1 MLLTYRVWACVHT
14 QGADLIN
21 DLFASVLNA
30 IKFVLLL
37 IVGVHTIGIIVFVL
51 GVLVYGTDPIAGM
64 VLGAVGLV
72 IALTTDVV

>member
-1 MLLTYRVWACVHT
+1 M
-14 QGADLIN
+14 IN

-51 GVLVYGTDPIAGM
+51 GILVYDTNPIAGM
-64 VLGAVGLV
+64 VLGAVGLLV
-72 IALTTDVV
+72 ALTTDIV

>member
-1 MLLTYRVWACVHT
+1 MLT

-21 DLFASVLNA
+21 DLFTSVLNA

-37 IVGVHTIGIIVFVL
+37 IVGVHTIGIIMFV
-51 GVLVYGTDPIAGM
+51 GGILVYGTEPVAGL

-72 IALTTDVV
+72 VALTTDVV